1 MGSSALSAIRLRM
14 AHVPAPAERPPVPPV
29 GPDRKIDVDG
39 LKPAV
44 QSRRRHPLLRGAL
57 TGLVYTQP
65 SGMESTT
72 CEGSAWC
79 VSSPS
84 VQRLDV
90 GRRGVRTDPRGVCAH
105 SRLQYSPPPHE
116 SGSVRPLMQTP
127 PAEGQW
133 MEQVCCALAGP
144 GARANS
150 GGVCVFWDPL
160 GVCSTEQTR
169 TPSPGR

>member
-1 MGSSALSAIRLRM
+1 MHRATECEPRWLVAPRVQQRSWCRRQVAPLTTEQTPRQVRGWGRSLMGSSALSAIRPRM
-14 AHVPAPAERPPVPPV
+14 THVPAPAERPPVPPV

-65 SGMESTT
+65 SGMEPTT

-90 GRRGVRTDPRGVCAH
+90 GRRGVCKH
-105 SRLQYSPPPHE
+105 SRLQYSLPPMK
-116 SGSVRPLMQTP
+116 V
-127 PAEGQW
+127 
-133 MEQVCCALAGP
+133 GP
-144 GARANS
+144 SAR
-150 GGVCVFWDPL
+150 
-160 GVCSTEQTR
+160 
-169 TPSPGR
+169 